1 MLLKYPKAL
10 LFLWN
15 LFQGLDVSLGV
26 VAGFVASFCG
36 VELNIPLHHKM
47 LNTHFPERSA
57 HRFVA
62 TGFIEPDGIVLGM

>member
-15 LFQGLDVSLGV
+15 LFQGLDVSLGAAAVPV
-26 VAGFVASFCG
+26 VCFCG
-36 VELNIPLHHKM
+36 AELNIPLHHKM